1 MSTAVQ
7 PAEAA
12 DFDLGNRVSNYLH
25 TLNRPSLRGL
35 SVEVRHGEVF
45 VSGQLPTYYEK
56 SLALNACQRVAGVI
70 KLCES
75 IEVAN

>member
-1 MSTAVQ
+1 MPTAVL

-12 DFDLGNRVSNYLH
+12 DQDLSSRVSNYLH

-35 SVEVRHGEVF
+35 TVEVRQGEVIL
-45 VSGQLPTYYEK
+45 SGQLPTYYEK
-56 SLALNACQRVAGVI
+56 SLALNACQRVAGVM
-70 KLCES
+70 KLCDT